1 MLQNQREIVSLT
13 SIQEHRLP
21 TKHSMNTINS
31 TDVNDSSQE
40 SSDSTKILGG
50 LLGGAVG
57 LALICAVICYLAG
70 RQQRRYSK
78 KQKGLKATKVRFTG
92 KMLEKELDLPVFE
105 PPPRAAQ
112 SMVTRS
118 APSPPSP
125 RT

>member
-1 MLQNQREIVSLT
+1 MLQNQREIVSPT
-13 SIQEHRLP
+13 SIQKHHLP
-21 TKHSMNTINS
+21 TNHSMDTINS
-31 TDVNDSSQE
+31 TDVNDASQE

-70 RQQRRYSK
+70 RQQRRYRK
-78 KQKGLKATKVRFTG
+78 KQKGLKANKVRFTG

-112 SMVTRS
+112 SMVRS